1 MNRSSGIIMHIASLP
16 GKYGIGTFGKEAYE
30 FSDFLKKAGQKY
42 WQILPLGPTSF
53 GDSPYQSFSAFAGN
67 PYFIDFDILR
77 KDGLLEKQDYDSVNF
92 GKDPEDIDYGLIFKQ
107 KLKVLR
113 TAYENFKSNK
123 AKNGKEVIYFKE
135 FQDEESYWLED
146 YALYMAI
153 KGHFN
158 LKSWQTWDEDIRLRK
173 SEAMNKYKTMLS
185 DEIIYWEF
193 LQYEFYKQWK
203 ILKSYVNDL
212 GIEIIGDMPIYV
224 SEDSADVWSNPEA
237 FLLHKK
243 TLKPLKVAGCP
254 PDIFAATGQ
263 LWGNPIYDWNYMEKT
278 DYSWWV
284 DRIRQSLNLYD
295 VLRIDHFKGFESYWE
310 IPYGDETA
318 QNGEWTKGP
327 GMKVFDAIKNELG
340 DVNIIAEDL
349 GTLTE
354 ETIKLRNDTGYPGM
368 KILTFAFDTD
378 SSNPFLPHN
387 YEKNFIVYTGT
398 HDNDTVRGWMET
410 SAPKEHVKKAIE
422 YLKLNKEEGYNWGF
436 IRGTWSS
443 IADVA
448 IAQMQD
454 FLDLGNKARINLP
467 STLGANWRWRVEKDV
482 FKEELAE
489 KIHRVTEVYGRCEKV
504 KEEETGDKIKED
516 LRIKE

>member
-1 MNRSSGIIMHIASLP
+1 MNRGSGIIMHIASLP
-16 GKYGIGTFGKEAYE
+16 GKYGIGTFGKEAY
-30 FSDFLKKAGQKY
+30 DFGDFMKKAGQKY

-67 PYFIDFDILR
+67 PNFIDLDILR
-77 KDGLLEKQDYDSVNF
+77 KDGLLKLEDYDSINF
-92 GKDPEDIDYGLIFKQ
+92 GKNSEDIDYGLIFKE
-107 KLKVLR
+107 KLKILR
-113 TAYENFKSNK
+113 KAYDNFNLKK
-123 AKNGKEVIYFKE
+123 IEDLKE
-135 FQDEESYWLED
+135 FQEKEAYWLDD
-146 YALYMAI
+146 YSLYMAL
-153 KGHFN
+153 KNHFD

-173 SEAMNKYKTMLS
+173 KEAMSRYEVELKE
-185 DEIIYWEF
+185 EISYWKF
-193 LQYEFYKQWK
+193 LQYEFYKQWNA
-203 ILKSYVNDL
+203 LKSYVNDL

-224 SEDSADVWSNPEA
+224 AEDSADVWGNPEA

-243 TLKPLKVAGCP
+243 TLKPLEVAGCP

-278 DYSWWV
+278 DYKWWV

-295 VLRIDHFKGFESYWE
+295 VLRIDHFKGFESYWA

-318 QNGEWTKGP
+318 ENGEWVKGP
-327 GMKVFDAIKNELG
+327 GIKVFNAIKDELG

-354 ETIKLRNDTGYPGM
+354 ETIKLRNDTGFPGM
-368 KILTFAFDTD
+368 KILTFGFDTD

-410 SAPKEHVKKAIE
+410 TAPKQQVEKAIE
-422 YLKLNKEEGYNWGF
+422 YLSLTKEEGYNWGV
-436 IRGTWSS
+436 IRGVWSS
-443 IADVA
+443 IANIS

-454 FLDLGNKARINLP
+454 FLNLGNEARINMP
-467 STLGANWRWRVEKDV
+467 STLGKNWRWRVKENA
-482 FKEELAE
+482 FTEELAE
-489 KIHRVTEVYGRCEKV
+489 KIYKITKIYGRCN
-504 KEEETGDKIKED
+504 EED
-516 LRIKE
+516 

>member
-1 MNRSSGIIMHIASLP
+1 MNRGSGIIMHIASLP
-16 GKYGIGTFGKEAYE
+16 GKYGIGTFGKEAY
-30 FSDFLKKAGQKY
+30 DFGDFMKKAGQKY

-67 PYFIDFDILR
+67 PNFIDLDILR
-77 KDGLLEKQDYDSVNF
+77 KDGLLKLEDYDSINF
-92 GKDPEDIDYGLIFKQ
+92 GKNSEDIDYGLIFKE
-107 KLKVLR
+107 KLKILR
-113 TAYENFKSNK
+113 KAYDNFNLKK
-123 AKNGKEVIYFKE
+123 IEDLKE
-135 FQDEESYWLED
+135 FQEKEAYWLDD
-146 YALYMAI
+146 YSLYMAL
-153 KGHFN
+153 KNHFD

-173 SEAMNKYKTMLS
+173 KEAMSRYEVELKE
-185 DEIIYWEF
+185 EISYWKF
-193 LQYEFYKQWK
+193 LQYEFYKQWNA
-203 ILKSYVNDL
+203 LKSYVNDL

-224 SEDSADVWSNPEA
+224 AEDSADVWGNPEA

-243 TLKPLKVAGCP
+243 TLKPLEVAGCP

-278 DYSWWV
+278 DYKWWV

-295 VLRIDHFKGFESYWE
+295 VLRIDHFKGFESYWA

-318 QNGEWTKGP
+318 ENGEWVKGP
-327 GMKVFDAIKNELG
+327 GIKVFNAIKDELG

-354 ETIKLRNDTGYPGM
+354 ETIKLRNDTGFPGM
-368 KILTFAFDTD
+368 KILTFGFDTD

-410 SAPKEHVKKAIE
+410 TAPKQQVEKAIE
-422 YLKLNKEEGYNWGF
+422 YLSLTKEEGYNWGV
-436 IRGTWSS
+436 IRGVWSS
-443 IADVA
+443 IADIS

-454 FLDLGNKARINLP
+454 FLNLGNEARINMP
-467 STLGANWRWRVEKDV
+467 STLGKNWRWRVKEDA
-482 FKEELAE
+482 FTEELAE
-489 KIHRVTEVYGRCEKV
+489 KIYKITKIYGRCN
-504 KEEETGDKIKED
+504 DKDQINKQ
-516 LRIKE
+516 

>member
-30 FSDFLKKAGQKY
+30 FGDFLKKAGQKY

-67 PYFIDFDILR
+67 PYFIDFDLLK
-77 KDGLLEKQDYDSVNF
+77 KDGLLETKDYESINLGENVI
-92 GKDPEDIDYGLIFKQ
+92 DIDYGLIFIEKM
-107 KLKVLR
+107 KVLR
-113 TAYENFKSNK
+113 KAYDNSKSK
-123 AKNGKEVIYFKE
+123 SIEDLKSFEEK
-135 FQDEESYWLED
+135 ESYWLDD

-153 KGHFN
+153 KGHFG
-158 LKSWQTWDEDIRLRK
+158 LKSWQTWDEDIKLRRV
-173 SEAMNKYKTMLS
+173 EAIDKYKILLS
-185 DEIIYWEF
+185 DEISYWKF

-203 ILKSYVNDL
+203 ALKSYVNNL
-212 GIEIIGDMPIYV
+212 NIEIIGDMPIYV
-224 SEDSADVWSNPEA
+224 AEDSADAWGNPEA
-237 FLLHKK
+237 FLFHKK

-254 PDIFAATGQ
+254 PDIFAVTGQ

-278 DYSWWV
+278 DYKWWV

-295 VLRIDHFKGFESYWE
+295 VLRIDHFKGFESYWS
-310 IPYGDETA
+310 IPYGEETA
-318 QNGEWTKGP
+318 ENGKWVKGP
-327 GMKVFDAIKNELG
+327 GINVFNVIKDELG

-354 ETIKLRNDTGYPGM
+354 ETIKLRMDTGFPGM

-410 SAPKEHVKKAIE
+410 TAPKDQVEKARE
-422 YLKLNKEEGYNWGF
+422 YLQLNKEEGYNWGF
-436 IRGTWSS
+436 IRGAWSS
-443 IADVA
+443 VGDISIAL
-448 IAQMQD
+448 MQD
-454 FLDLGNKARINLP
+454 FLNLGNEARINLP
-467 STLGANWRWRVEKDV
+467 STLGNNWRWRVKDDAFTEK
-482 FKEELAE
+482 LAE
-489 KIHRVTEVYGRCEKV
+489 KIYKITKMYGRCE
-504 KEEETGDKIKED
+504 
-516 LRIKE
+516 

>member
-1 MNRSSGIIMHIASLP
+1 MNRGSGIIMHIASLP
-16 GKYGIGTFGKEAYE
+16 GKYGIGTFGKEAY
-30 FSDFLKKAGQKY
+30 DFGDFMKKAGQKY

-67 PYFIDFDILR
+67 PNFIDFDILR
-77 KDGLLEKQDYDSVNF
+77 KDGLLKEEDYDSINF
-92 GKDPEDIDYGLIFKQ
+92 GKNSEDIDYGLIFKE
-107 KLKVLR
+107 KLKILR
-113 TAYENFKSNK
+113 KAYDNFNLKK
-123 AKNGKEVIYFKE
+123 IEDLKE
-135 FQDEESYWLED
+135 FQEKEAYWLDD
-146 YALYMAI
+146 YSLYMAL
-153 KGHFN
+153 KNHFD

-173 SEAMNKYKTMLS
+173 KEAMSRYEVELRE
-185 DEIIYWEF
+185 EINYWKF
-193 LQYEFYKQWK
+193 LQYEFYKQWNA
-203 ILKSYVNDL
+203 LKSYVNNL

-224 SEDSADVWSNPEA
+224 AEDSADVWGNPEA

-243 TLKPLKVAGCP
+243 TLKPLEVAGCP

-278 DYSWWV
+278 DYKWWV

-295 VLRIDHFKGFESYWE
+295 VLRIDHFKGFESYWA

-318 QNGEWTKGP
+318 ENGEWVKGP
-327 GMKVFDAIKNELG
+327 GIKVFNAIKDELG

-354 ETIKLRNDTGYPGM
+354 ETIKLRNDTGFPGM
-368 KILTFAFDTD
+368 KILTFGFDTD

-410 SAPKEHVKKAIE
+410 TAPKQQVEKAIE
-422 YLKLNKEEGYNWGF
+422 YLSLTKEEGYNWGV
-436 IRGTWSS
+436 IRGVWSS
-443 IADVA
+443 IADIS

-454 FLDLGNKARINLP
+454 FLNLGNEARINMP
-467 STLGANWRWRVEKDV
+467 STLGQNWRWRV
-482 FKEELAE
+482 KEDAFTDELAE
-489 KIHRVTEVYGRCEKV
+489 KIYKITKVYGRCDD
-504 KEEETGDKIKED
+504 KEQMNEQ
-516 LRIKE
+516 